1 MTRQPDYFYG
11 IDIGGTKMELV
22 ACDAGL
28 AVRYRQRVPTPGASF
43 DRFVA
48 ALVGLVRGADAALG
62 ARGPVGLGVPGIVD
76 ARSGAHLSANVPC
89 LTGRQLLPVLR
100 ELLARPITL
109 GNDCQCFALSE
120 AHGGAADGLGSMLGL
135 IIGTGAGAGYV
146 VNGQLVRGRNGVAG
160 EWGHWPMAPD
170 LLRRHGLPAWQCAC
184 GAAACLECYVSGTGI
199 RRLHGYLSGPVA
211 RAAAG
216 ELAGAGDDVTA
227 PVQPGAGR
235 PPRAPRGGPGA
246 PPAIPAAIPAEAS
259 LSGDGAERL
268 VARRAQGDAMAHRV
282 LALHT
287 ELLGAALA
295 RIVLAYDP
303 HAIVLGG
310 GLSRMP
316 HLYAELHDATAT
328 HLLPGLAVPP
338 ILPPAFG
345 DAGGARGAALLA
357 RQANFSHTEHT
368 EQPCLI

>member
-1 MTRQPDYFYG
+1 MNRQPDYFYG

-28 AVRYRQRVPTPGASF
+28 GVRYRQRVPTPGASF
-43 DRFVA
+43 DQFVA
-48 ALVGLVRGADAALG
+48 ALAGLVRGADAELG
-62 ARGPVGLGVPGIVD
+62 ARAPVGLGVPGIVD

-100 ELLARPITL
+100 DLLARPITL

-120 AHGGAADGLGSMLGL
+120 AHGGAADGMGSMLGL

-184 GAAACLECYVSGTGI
+184 GATACLECYVSGTGI
-199 RRLHGYLSGPVA
+199 RRLHGHATGGA
-211 RAAAG
+211 AAAG
-216 ELAGAGDDVTA
+216 A
-227 PVQPGAGR
+227 PVTETGERATLAPSRACSPAPASAGLPGAG
-235 PPRAPRGGPGA
+235 
-246 PPAIPAAIPAEAS
+246 AEE
-259 LSGDGAERL
+259 LLERRRQGDA
-268 VARRAQGDAMAHRV
+268 VARRV
-282 LALHT
+282 LAQHT

-316 HLYAELHDATAT
+316 HLYAELHEATTA

-357 RQANFSHTEHT
+357 RQATLSNM
-368 EQPCLI
+368 EQTCLT